1 MTLRRRLREP
11 LRPDVSG
18 EHLVDRAVCDV
29 VSEIGEH
36 SDGYAQHHL
45 EGLGFRITAGVERRE
60 ILSAQVAAISHHPSR
75 EVAQRLEAGLDGR
88 LSRAQR
94 PHRLRGHA

>member
-29 VSEIGEH
+29 VSKVGENR
-36 SDGYAQHHL
+36 DGDTQHDL
-45 EGLGFRITAGVERRE
+45 EGLGFGVARGVKRRRILA
-60 ILSAQVAAISHHPSR
+60 AHVAALPHHPSR
-75 EVAQRLEAGLDGR
+75 EVT
-88 LSRAQR
+88 QR
-94 PHRLRGHA
+94 PEAWFCR